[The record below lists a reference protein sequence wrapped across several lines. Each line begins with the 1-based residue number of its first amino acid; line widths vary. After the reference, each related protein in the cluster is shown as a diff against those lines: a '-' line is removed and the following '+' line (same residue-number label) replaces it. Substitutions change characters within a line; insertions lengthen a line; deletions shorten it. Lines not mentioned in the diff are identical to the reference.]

1 MQRNKSNRALSQY
14 YKMDSVTL
22 DPAKRIPLLKVQEA
36 VDDAPSTLPV
46 GKTHQ
51 HPTNSTGKE
60 NASIYF
66 IGTAT
71 TVLEWEGIRIL
82 TDPNFLHAGDHVS

>member
-1 MQRNKSNRALSQY
+1 MITYDYEQEVS
-14 YKMDSVTL
+14 KMSKGTKYTLTL
-22 DPAKRIPLLKVQEA
+22 DPAHPQPPTRDNATFPESIPKAKETKL
-36 VDDAPSTLPV
+36 
-46 GKTHQ
+46 
-51 HPTNSTGKE
+51 HPTRAGDE

-82 TDPNFLHAGDHVS
+82 TDPKYV